1 MTVGYTIGV
10 DLGTSGTKLAAQGD
24 RGLALQRRPTVRGE
38 TLTARAVE
46 DFLAWAAIPRQ
57 EVDRLVLTGV
67 RTSFL
72 SRPLLGLPT
81 FTVPEFEAIGR
92 GGLSVSGLEQALV
105 VSMGTG
111 TALVLAG
118 PEGCAHLGG
127 SGMGGGAL
135 RGLGR
140 LLLGED
146 RPDQIG
152 QLAARGRPEKVDLLM
167 GDICKVDLPNLQRDM
182 TAANFGHVAPDAAPE
197 DIALGLVTLVL
208 QSAGLAA
215 SFTLRGKDV
224 RDVAL
229 TGALTQLP
237 QAREQFDFME
247 ECFHLRFH
255 LSDTAA
261 YATAYGAAVCP
272 EELYTELKADG

>member
-1 MTVGYTIGV
+1 MGYIIGV
-10 DLGTSGTKLAAQGD
+10 DLGTSGTKLAA
-24 RGLALQRRPTVRGE
+24 RGPQRLSFQRRPTVRGE
-38 TLTARAVE
+38 TLAARAVE
-46 DFLAWAAIPRQ
+46 QFLDWAEIPRN
-57 EVDRLVLTGV
+57 EVERLVLTGV
-67 RTSFL
+67 RTSFFT
-72 SRPLLGLPT
+72 RPLLGLPT

-92 GGLSVSGLEQALV
+92 GGVIAGVERVLV

-111 TALVLAG
+111 TALVMAG

-127 SGMGGGAL
+127 SGIGGGTL
-135 RGLGR
+135 SGLGL
-140 LLLGED
+140 LLLGEG
-146 RPDQIG
+146 RPDRIG
-152 QLAARGRPEKVDLLM
+152 QMALRGRPEKVDLLM

-182 TAANFGHVAPDAAPE
+182 TAANFGHVAPDAALE

>member
-1 MTVGYTIGV
+1 MGYIIGV
-10 DLGTSGTKLAAQGD
+10 DLGTSGTKLAA
-24 RGLALQRRPTVRGE
+24 RGPQRLSFQRRPTVRGE
-38 TLTARAVE
+38 TLAARAVE
-46 DFLAWAAIPRQ
+46 QFLDWAEVPRN

-67 RTSFL
+67 RTSFFT
-72 SRPLLGLPT
+72 RPLLGLPT

-92 GGLSVSGLEQALV
+92 GGMIAGVERALV

-111 TALVLAG
+111 TALVMAG

-127 SGMGGGAL
+127 SGIGGGTL
-135 RGLGR
+135 SGLGL
-140 LLLGED
+140 LLLGEG
-146 RPDQIG
+146 RPDRIG
-152 QLAARGRPEKVDLLM
+152 QMALRGRPEKVDLLM

>member
-1 MTVGYTIGV
+1 MGYIIGV
-10 DLGTSGTKLAAQGD
+10 DLGTSGTKLAA
-24 RGLALQRRPTVRGE
+24 RGPQRLSFQRRPTVRGE
-38 TLTARAVE
+38 TLAARAVE
-46 DFLAWAAIPRQ
+46 QFLDWAEIPRN

-67 RTSFL
+67 RTSFFT
-72 SRPLLGLPT
+72 RPLLGLPT

-92 GGLSVSGLEQALV
+92 GGMIAGVERVLV

-111 TALVLAG
+111 TALVMAG

-127 SGMGGGAL
+127 SGIGGGTL
-135 RGLGR
+135 SGLGL
-140 LLLGED
+140 LLLGEG
-146 RPDQIG
+146 RPDRIG
-152 QLAARGRPEKVDLLM
+152 QMALRGRPEKVDLLM

-197 DIALGLVTLVL
+197 DIALGLVTMVL

-215 SFTLRGKDV
+215 SFTLRGTDV
-224 RDVAL
+224 RDVSL

-247 ECFHLRFH
+247 ACFHLRFH
-255 LSDTAA
+255 ISDTAA

-272 EELYTELKADG
+272 EELYMELKADG

>member
-1 MTVGYTIGV
+1 MGYIIGV
-10 DLGTSGTKLAAQGD
+10 DLGTSGTKLAA
-24 RGLALQRRPTVRGE
+24 RGPQRLSFQRRPTVRGE
-38 TLTARAVE
+38 TLAARAVE
-46 DFLAWAAIPRQ
+46 QFLDWAEIPRN

-67 RTSFL
+67 RTSFFT
-72 SRPLLGLPT
+72 RPLLGLPT

-92 GGLSVSGLEQALV
+92 GGMIAGVERALV

-111 TALVLAG
+111 TALVMAG

-127 SGMGGGAL
+127 SGIGGGTL
-135 RGLGR
+135 SGLGL
-140 LLLGED
+140 LLLGEG
-146 RPDQIG
+146 RPDRIG
-152 QLAARGRPEKVDLLM
+152 QMALRGRPEKVDLLM

>member
-1 MTVGYTIGV
+1 MGYIIGV
-10 DLGTSGTKLAAQGD
+10 DLGTSGTKLAA
-24 RGLALQRRPTVRGE
+24 RGPQRLSFQRRPTVRGE
-38 TLTARAVE
+38 TLAARAVE
-46 DFLAWAAIPRQ
+46 QFLDWAEIPRN

-67 RTSFL
+67 RTSFFT
-72 SRPLLGLPT
+72 RPLLGLPT

-92 GGLSVSGLEQALV
+92 GGMIAGVERALV

-111 TALVLAG
+111 TALVMAG

-127 SGMGGGAL
+127 SGIGGGTL
-135 RGLGR
+135 SGLGL
-140 LLLGED
+140 LLLGEG
-146 RPDQIG
+146 RPDRIG
-152 QLAARGRPEKVDLLM
+152 QMALRGRPEKVDLLM

-197 DIALGLVTLVL
+197 DIALGLVTMVL

-247 ECFHLRFH
+247 ECFYLRFH

-272 EELYTELKADG
+272 EELYMELKADG

>member
-1 MTVGYTIGV
+1 MGYIIGV
-10 DLGTSGTKLAAQGD
+10 DLGTSGTKLAA
-24 RGLALQRRPTVRGE
+24 RGPQRLSFQRRPTVRGE
-38 TLTARAVE
+38 TLAARAVE
-46 DFLAWAAIPRQ
+46 QFLDWAEIPRN
-57 EVDRLVLTGV
+57 EVERLVLTGV
-67 RTSFL
+67 RTSFFT
-72 SRPLLGLPT
+72 RPLLGLPT

-92 GGLSVSGLEQALV
+92 GGVIAGVERVLV

-111 TALVLAG
+111 TALVMAG

-127 SGMGGGAL
+127 SGIGGGTL
-135 RGLGR
+135 SGLGL
-140 LLLGED
+140 LLLGEG
-146 RPDQIG
+146 RPDRIG
-152 QLAARGRPEKVDLLM
+152 QMALRGRPEKVDLLM

-197 DIALGLVTLVL
+197 DIALGLVTMVL
-208 QSAGLAA
+208 QSTGLAA

>member
-1 MTVGYTIGV
+1 MGYIIGV
-10 DLGTSGTKLAAQGD
+10 DLGTSGTKLAA
-24 RGLALQRRPTVRGE
+24 RGPQRLSFQRRPTVRGE
-38 TLTARAVE
+38 TLAARAVE
-46 DFLAWAAIPRQ
+46 QFLDWAEIPRN

-67 RTSFL
+67 RTSFFT
-72 SRPLLGLPT
+72 RPLLGLPT

-92 GGLSVSGLEQALV
+92 GGMIAGVERVLV

-111 TALVLAG
+111 TALVMAG

-127 SGMGGGAL
+127 SGIGGGTL
-135 RGLGR
+135 SGLGL
-140 LLLGED
+140 LLLGEG
-146 RPDQIG
+146 RPDRIG
-152 QLAARGRPEKVDLLM
+152 QMALRGRPEKVDLLM

-261 YATAYGAAVCP
+261 YATACGAAVCP

>member
-1 MTVGYTIGV
+1 MGYIIGV
-10 DLGTSGTKLAAQGD
+10 DLGTSGTKLAA
-24 RGLALQRRPTVRGE
+24 RGPQRLSFQRRPTVRGE
-38 TLTARAVE
+38 TLAARAVE
-46 DFLAWAAIPRQ
+46 QFLDWAEIPRN

-67 RTSFL
+67 RTSFFT
-72 SRPLLGLPT
+72 RPLLGLPT

-92 GGLSVSGLEQALV
+92 GGMIAGVERVLV

-111 TALVLAG
+111 TALVMAG

-127 SGMGGGAL
+127 SGIGGGTL
-135 RGLGR
+135 SGLGL
-140 LLLGED
+140 LLLGEG
-146 RPDQIG
+146 RPDRIG
-152 QLAARGRPEKVDLLM
+152 QMALRGRPEKVDLLM

-197 DIALGLVTLVL
+197 DIALGLVTMVL

-215 SFTLRGKDV
+215 SFTLRGTDV

-247 ECFHLRFH
+247 ACFHLRFH
-255 LSDTAA
+255 ISDTAA

>member
-1 MTVGYTIGV
+1 MGYIIGV
-10 DLGTSGTKLAAQGD
+10 DLGTSGTKLAA
-24 RGLALQRRPTVRGE
+24 RGPQRLSFQRRPTVRGE
-38 TLTARAVE
+38 TLAARAVE
-46 DFLAWAAIPRQ
+46 QFLDWAEIPRN
-57 EVDRLVLTGV
+57 EVERLVLTGV
-67 RTSFL
+67 RTSFFT
-72 SRPLLGLPT
+72 RPLLGLPT

-92 GGLSVSGLEQALV
+92 GGMIAGVERVLV

-111 TALVLAG
+111 TALVMAG

-127 SGMGGGAL
+127 SGIGGGTL
-135 RGLGR
+135 SGLGL
-140 LLLGED
+140 LLLGEG
-146 RPDQIG
+146 RPDRIG
-152 QLAARGRPEKVDLLM
+152 QMALRGRPEKVDLLM
-167 GDICKVDLPNLQRDM
+167 GDICKVDLPDLQRDM

>member
-1 MTVGYTIGV
+1 MGYIIGV
-10 DLGTSGTKLAAQGD
+10 DLGTSGTKLAA
-24 RGLALQRRPTVRGE
+24 RGPQRLSFQRRPTVRGE
-38 TLTARAVE
+38 TLAARAVE
-46 DFLAWAAIPRQ
+46 QFLDWAEIPRN

-67 RTSFL
+67 RTSFFT
-72 SRPLLGLPT
+72 RPLLGLPT

-92 GGLSVSGLEQALV
+92 GGMIAGVERALV

-111 TALVLAG
+111 TALVMAG

-127 SGMGGGAL
+127 SGIGGGTL
-135 RGLGR
+135 SGLGL
-140 LLLGED
+140 LLLGEG
-146 RPDQIG
+146 RPDRIG
-152 QLAARGRPEKVDLLM
+152 QMALRGRPEKVDLLM

-272 EELYTELKADG
+272 EELYMELKADG

>member
-1 MTVGYTIGV
+1 MGYIIGV
-10 DLGTSGTKLAAQGD
+10 DLGTSGTKLAA
-24 RGLALQRRPTVRGE
+24 RGPQRLSFQRRPTVRGE
-38 TLTARAVE
+38 TLAARAVE
-46 DFLAWAAIPRQ
+46 QFLDWAEVPRN

-67 RTSFL
+67 RTSFFT
-72 SRPLLGLPT
+72 RPLLGLPT

-92 GGLSVSGLEQALV
+92 GGMVAGVERALV

-111 TALVLAG
+111 TALVMAG

-127 SGMGGGAL
+127 SGIGGGTL
-135 RGLGR
+135 SGLGR
-140 LLLGED
+140 LLLGEG
-146 RPDQIG
+146 RPDRIG
-152 QLAARGRPEKVDLLM
+152 KLALRGRPERVDLLM
-167 GDICKVDLPNLQRDM
+167 GDICRVDLPNLQRDM

-197 DIALGLVTLVL
+197 DIALGLVTMVL

-215 SFTLRGKDV
+215 SFTLRGTDV

-247 ECFHLRFH
+247 ACFHLRFH
-255 LSDTAA
+255 ISDTAA

>member
-1 MTVGYTIGV
+1 MGYIIGV
-10 DLGTSGTKLAAQGD
+10 DLGTSGTKLAA
-24 RGLALQRRPTVRGE
+24 RGPQRLSFQRRPTVRGE
-38 TLTARAVE
+38 TLAARAVE
-46 DFLAWAAIPRQ
+46 QVLDWAEIPPDEGGR
-57 EVDRLVLTGV
+57 VGLTAG
-67 RTSFL
+67 RTSFFTP
-72 SRPLLGLPT
+72 PLLGLPT

-92 GGLSVSGLEQALV
+92 GGVIAGVERVLV

-111 TALVLAG
+111 TALVMAG

-127 SGMGGGAL
+127 SGIGGGTL
-135 RGLGR
+135 SGLGL
-140 LLLGED
+140 LLLGEG
-146 RPDQIG
+146 RPDRIG
-152 QLAARGRPEKVDLLM
+152 QMALRGRPEKVDLLM
-167 GDICKVDLPNLQRDM
+167 GDICKVNLPNLQRDM